1 VPLCSAK
8 PPDVGVEACVS
19 SKAARLG
26 CVLVLLCLPRAAAAA
41 GTFAVDAKATSVL
54 IHVGKT
60 GIGSFA
66 GHEHDAIASGL
77 SGEVMADFDDL
88 SRSSVDVSIDARS
101 LKITDRDE
109 SAEDVQKVQQTMLGP
124 EVLDAARFPTIRLRS
139 RAVTGTRVLSGVYVA
154 AVAGELSLHGVTKAI
169 TVPLQ
174 LDTRGD
180 TLTATGKMVVKQTD
194 FGIEPISSGGGL
206 VRVEDEVTISFQ
218 IVARSRPP

>member
-1 VPLCSAK
+1 MGARVRS
-8 PPDVGVEACVS
+8 VS
-19 SKAARLG
+19 SKVARVG
-26 CVLVLLCLPRAAAAA
+26 CVLVLLCVARAAAASE
-41 GTFAVDAKATSVL
+41 TFAVDAKTSSVV

-66 GHEHDAIASGL
+66 GHEHDAVANGVTGQVI
-77 SGEVMADFDDL
+77 ADFDDL
-88 SRSSVDVSIDARS
+88 SRSSVDVSVEARS

-109 SAEDVQKVQQTMLGP
+109 SAEDVQKIQQTTLGP
-124 EVLDAARFPTIRLRS
+124 EVLDVARFPTIRLRS

-174 LDTRGD
+174 LEARGD
-180 TLTATGKMVVKQTD
+180 ALTATGRMVVKQTD
-194 FGIEPISSGGGL
+194 FGIEPITAAGGL

-218 IVARSRPP
+218 IVARPAAATPR